1 MYRLKIIEHFSSA
14 HQLRGYQGE
23 CEELHG
29 HNWKV
34 EVEVEG
40 RKLNS
45 IGLLIDFK
53 QLKQFTHTVLK
64 ELDHKFLNTIKE
76 FKNTNPSSELIAR
89 YIYSEIKTKLPPQMS
104 IVSITVWESEKAC
117 AAYCGDH

>member
-1 MYRLKIIEHFSSA
+1 MYRLKVTDSFSSA

-40 RKLNS
+40 EKL
-45 IGLLIDFK
+45 D
-53 QLKQFTHTVLK
+53 
-64 ELDHKFLNTIKE
+64 
-76 FKNTNPSSELIAR
+76 
-89 YIYSEIKTKLPPQMS
+89 
-104 IVSITVWESEKAC
+104 SEKP
-117 AAYCGDH
+117 GGG

>member
-1 MYRLKIIEHFSSA
+1 MHRLKVIDDFSSA

-40 RKLNS
+40 EKLDS
-45 IGLLIDFK
+45 VGLLIDFK
-53 QLKQFTHTVLK
+53 ELKQLVHTVIG
-64 ELDHKFLNTIKE
+64 ELDHRFLNDIKA
-76 FKNTNPSSELIAR
+76 FKDTNPSSELIAR
-89 YIYSEIKTKLPPQMS
+89 YIYSELKNKLPSQVTL
-104 IVSITVWESEKAC
+104 VSVTVRESENAC
-117 AAYCGDH
+117 AVYFE